1 MTSPTLVSG
10 LEQGRGDV
18 HLQSLELYWCLC
30 EEEFNFIFMKSGQK
44 HFFQMINSSYWMSN
58 MPVQFFWEKCLKLHE
73 GPWAKRW
80 VHTNFYLI
88 RASLDHVF
96 RAAKMWVF
104 RPITTESTIFCSP
117 RDVVKWCPDLIK
129 IGMHSHFGPRTP
141 VKFEAF
147 FQKKLGWPNWATL
160 R

>member
-1 MTSPTLVSG
+1 MVEGPRMTSPTLVSG

-73 GPWAKRW
+73 GPWAKRQLP
-80 VHTNFYLI
+80 TNFYKVPTNVWPPLWSSQAVKLVLELVLSGDLQSFG
-88 RASLDHVF
+88 R
-96 RAAKMWVF
+96 
-104 RPITTESTIFCSP
+104 
-117 RDVVKWCPDLIK
+117 VVKRRKSIK
-129 IGMHSHFGPRTP
+129 IGMQSPFGPRSLVEFVPLAT
-141 VKFEAF
+141 
-147 FQKKLGWPNWATL
+147 KKIGLA
-160 R
+160 